1 MIELGKKQILT
12 VKRIKTFGVY
22 LGCDGEDQ
30 AVLLPAKY
38 VPEGSGIGDE
48 IEVFV

>member
-30 AVLLPAKY
+30 AYCCRQNMCRREAGLVMR
-38 VPEGSGIGDE
+38 
-48 IEVFV
+48 